1 MIGNTHRLRVERNP
15 WEDERSISRV
25 RMGVR
30 SVDTGC
36 VSRQKLLRSDSIGRI
51 KIVIREKMIIDGEE
65 RKQEETINDQFQADK
80 KTNVS

>member
-1 MIGNTHRLRVERNP
+1 MSVQFRG
-15 WEDERSISRV
+15 
-25 RMGVR
+25 MGVR

-36 VSRQKLLRSDSIGRI
+36 VSRQKLLRSDSIGQI
-51 KIVIREKMIIDGEE
+51 KIVIREKMIIDREE

>member
-1 MIGNTHRLRVERNP
+1 MSVQFRG
-15 WEDERSISRV
+15 
-25 RMGVR
+25 MGVR

>member
-1 MIGNTHRLRVERNP
+1 MSVQFRG
-15 WEDERSISRV
+15 
-25 RMGVR
+25 MGVR

-51 KIVIREKMIIDGEE
+51 KIVIREKMTIDGEE

>member
-1 MIGNTHRLRVERNP
+1 M
-15 WEDERSISRV
+15 
-25 RMGVR
+25 R

-51 KIVIREKMIIDGEE
+51 KIVIREKMIIDREE